1 MKGLKEIREALFG
14 LYETGKEI
22 AANPDTKLEAIPLEK
37 FKGMFADELY
47 AVAMQRMKA
56 NESRAA
62 EGVVFLSCVQALA
75 LDKRGVLMERRNL
88 RFQETADEIIK
99 SMAGYEVIGAQ
110 LLLNGAKVEHIEKVE
125 DGDVVMLALMRTNGI
140 EESVVMAEIENDFI
154 NNKVLF
160 VLEPFADRPWTEM
173 TDEERRSLEPG
184 KLRPAS
190 NMPKRM
196 MKRRVEVAG
205 WHVRFDNRTGWLEVH
220 YKQIEPFERTKEEEQ
235 ALIDEFKPSTEAVD
249 ESAPEAKGPT
259 AEEIEKLTS
268 NVNAANIEDDALL
281 EALQGNSQTDPALA
295 EQATSA
301 VPLAAESDIDELEV
315 PE

>member
-1 MKGLKEIREALFG
+1 MKALKEIREDLFD
-14 LYETGKEI
+14 LYQESKAEGSV
-22 AANPDTKLEAIPLEK
+22 ALEK
-37 FKGMFADELY
+37 LKAVFADELY
-47 AVAMQRMKA
+47 AVGVQRMKA

-62 EGVVFLSCVQALA
+62 EGVAFLSCVQALA
-75 LDKRGVLMERRNL
+75 LDKRGVLMERKNL
-88 RFQETADEIIK
+88 RFQETADEIVK

-110 LLLNGAKVEHIEKVE
+110 LLLNGALVDHVEKVE
-125 DGDVVMLALMRTNGI
+125 EGDVVMLALMRTNGI

-160 VLEPFADRPWTEM
+160 VLEPFADKPWTEM

-205 WHVRFDNRTGWLEVH
+205 WHVRFDNRTGWIEVH

-295 EQATSA
+295 EQATGFGGH
-301 VPLAAESDIDELEV
+301 AEGHDDDELEV